1 MTRRVPSDVL
11 VALQLGLV
19 VALVGA
25 VHWPVPPRAWPPTLF
40 LLSVAVVLG
49 VWTLGYN
56 RWGNFNI
63 RPELRPGARLVTGG
77 PYRRIRHPMYASV
90 LLGVGALV
98 VADSRPWRIALLAA
112 LLVVLLLIT
121 MSSFREFDKIYSMTL
136 GGPARATEVLGFLVY
151 KVSFKDFHMGYGAAL
166 SFVMLVFILI
176 VAIVYIRMMPDSE

>member
-1 MTRRVPSDVL
+1 VTRRVPSDVL

-19 VALVGA
+19 IALVGA

-63 RPELRPGARLVTGG
+63 RPELRSGARLVTGG

-112 LLVVLLLIT
+112 LLVVLLLKAA
-121 MSSFREFDKIYSMTL
+121 REEEYL
-136 GGPARATEVLGFLVY
+136 RAAFPEYAAYASRTWRLVP
-151 KVSFKDFHMGYGAAL
+151 
-166 SFVMLVFILI
+166 FV
-176 VAIVYIRMMPDSE
+176 Y

>member
-1 MTRRVPSDVL
+1 VTRRVPSDVL

-19 VALVGA
+19 IALVGT

-63 RPELRPGARLVTGG
+63 RPELRSGARLVTGG

-112 LLVVLLLIT
+112 LLVVLLLKAA
-121 MSSFREFDKIYSMTL
+121 REEEYL
-136 GGPARATEVLGFLVY
+136 RAAFPEYAAYASRTWRLVP
-151 KVSFKDFHMGYGAAL
+151 
-166 SFVMLVFILI
+166 FV
-176 VAIVYIRMMPDSE
+176 Y